1 MGRWTPQLAKL
12 TRPRLHAALLRER
25 LLAKLDQE
33 RRESAAIWVN
43 GPPGSGKTTL
53 VASWIDARQQPAL
66 WYQIDSGDA
75 DLSTFFYYLGQAARP
90 FARKGTKPLPLLTPE
105 FLGDV
110 QAFARRF
117 FRELYARLPEHT
129 VVVLDNYQEI
139 SGEQR
144 MHDAI
149 AHAIEEVPRHIALL
163 VISRQEPPEAF
174 ARQVANRDIVR
185 LDWEDLR
192 FTREE
197 ALAVAAQTGYTQESA
212 LADMYT
218 RSEGWA
224 AGFILLLES
233 MRRGIDS
240 AQAAAVESL
249 RDIFNYFARQLFDQ
263 ANLRTQ
269 NALLQLSYL
278 PNITARHAE
287 EFGAGARLLEDLHRR
302 HLFTDR
308 RPGPSEPVYEFHP
321 LFRAFLRHLATETL
335 PRPTQVDTAIRAA
348 ALLEREGHG
357 EDALPLYLEAGDR
370 RAAVRVIQAESSRL
384 IGVGRWRVVMDWIE
398 RLPPEDVM
406 ANCWLLHWA
415 GSAMIAVNPPQA
427 RKKLEQAFLVAVAT
441 GDELCQMA
449 TAAAVVETHVLEYTH
464 FRPLD
469 QWITVLESRLAQR
482 PVFPDQDLELR
493 VQSALLIAYTFRR
506 PDSPGV
512 LPCAENVFRLLGSD
526 ARNNLR
532 VTGAAYLAAYGASTG
547 PLEIARRATPV
558 LDQMLGYPE
567 VPVRTA
573 GWCTFISAFSH
584 MVMGEELQARAAV
597 AALDALGAE
606 HQLPSLTRLAAVIGT
621 NVELGAGQ
629 ASVAAEWLRKL
640 GQSMVRG
647 NPYDEAS
654 NEALTAWVA
663 AHTGSASSAGEHV
676 ARAINLYDD
685 SGHHYTRC
693 FSRVQHGMVSL
704 LANRGEEAERWLQEA
719 LSLAR
724 ATQAGWLEVEACTAM
739 AYLDLLREATEPAL
753 VNLRRAFGLA
763 RQGGFI
769 WPFRFLRPWM
779 PIVCEAALGEDIE
792 TDYVRHIITTL
803 ALHPPSPHTER
814 WPWRLMIYTLR
825 GFRVLRDGQPIALGR
840 KTPKRLLQMLKAIVA
855 HGGRDVSLRRLADA
869 LWSEEEGDA
878 AFAACERALNRLRQL
893 LGERDALLVQDGCVS
908 FNPRCVWVD
917 LYAVENLLGRP
928 GTAATVHRLLEL
940 YGTEFLAED
949 NDEPWALSVRHR
961 LQHKF
966 AHHLEHAGRHAES
979 AGHWQQAVALYL
991 RGLDVD
997 PGAEA
1002 LYCGLMRCH
1011 VERGDRGQAKGAYTR
1026 MREQLHSLRGV
1037 RPSAATDELAR
1048 RLQLI

>member
-25 LLAKLDQE
+25 LLTRLDKE
-33 RRESAAIWVN
+33 RRESAAIWIN

-66 WYQIDSGDA
+66 WYQLDGGDA
-75 DLSTFFYYLGQAARP
+75 DLSTFFYYLGQAARA
-90 FARKGTKPLPLLTPE
+90 FARKSTKPLPLLTPE

-117 FRELYARLPEHT
+117 FRELFARLPEHT

-139 SGEQR
+139 AAEHR
-144 MHDAI
+144 MHDTI
-149 AHAIEEVPRHIALL
+149 VHAIEEVPRHIALL
-163 VISRQEPPEAF
+163 VISRQEPPDAF
-174 ARQVANRDIVR
+174 SRQVANRDVIR
-185 LDWEDLR
+185 LDWDDLKL
-192 FTREE
+192 TREE
-197 ALAVAAQTGYTQESA
+197 ALAVAAQSGFARENVLTE
-212 LADMYT
+212 MYT

-240 AQAAAVESL
+240 VQATTAESM

-287 EFGAGARLLEDLHRR
+287 EFGAGVRLLEDLHRR

-308 RPGPSEPVYEFHP
+308 RPGNTEAVYQFHP
-321 LFRAFLRHLATETL
+321 LFRAFLRHLAGETL

-357 EDALPLYLEAGDR
+357 EEALPLYLEAGDR
-370 RAAVRVIQAESSRL
+370 RAAIRIIQNESSRL
-384 IGVGRWRVVMDWIE
+384 IGLGRWRVVLDWID
-398 RLPPEDVM
+398 RLPAEDIM
-406 ANCWLLHWA
+406 ADCWLLHWA

-427 RKKLEQAFLVAVAT
+427 RKKLEQAFLVAVAA
-441 GDELCQMA
+441 GDDLCQMA
-449 TAAAVVETHVLEYTH
+449 TAAGVVETHVLEYTH

-469 QWITVLESRLAQR
+469 QWITVLETKLAQR
-482 PVFPDQDLELR
+482 PVFPDNDLELR

-512 LPCAENVFRLLGSD
+512 LPCAENVFRLLDSD

-558 LDQMLGYPE
+558 LDHMLGFPD

-573 GWCTFISAFSH
+573 GWCGFISAFAH
-584 MVMGEELQARAAV
+584 MVMGNETQARDAV

-621 NVELGAGQ
+621 NVELGAGH
-629 ASVAAEWLRKL
+629 STVAASWLRKL
-640 GQSMVRG
+640 GQAMVRG

-654 NEALTAWVA
+654 HEALTAWVG
-663 AHTGSASSAGEHV
+663 AHTGSATAAGEHV
-676 ARAINLYDD
+676 ARAIKLYDD

-693 FSRVQHGMVSL
+693 FSRVQHGMISL
-704 LANRGEEAERWLQEA
+704 LADRTEEAEHWLHEA
-719 LSLAR
+719 LTLAR
-724 ATQAGWLEVEACTAM
+724 ATQAGWLEVEACTAT
-739 AYLDLLREATEPAL
+739 AYLDLLRGSPEPARA
-753 VNLRRAFGLA
+753 NLRRAFGLA

-779 PIVCEAALGEDIE
+779 PIICEAALADEIE
-792 TDYVRHIITTL
+792 PEYVRHVITAL
-803 ALHPPSPHTER
+803 ALQPPSPHTER
-814 WPWRLMIYTLR
+814 WPWRLMIHTLR
-825 GFRVLRDGQPIALGR
+825 GFRVLRDGQPIPLGR

-855 HGGRDVSLRRLADA
+855 LGGRDVSLKRLADT
-869 LWSEEEGDA
+869 LWAEEEGDA

-893 LGERDALLVQDGCVS
+893 LGERDALLVQDASVS
-908 FNPRCVWVD
+908 LNSQCVWVD
-917 LYAVENLLGRP
+917 LHAVEGILGHP
-928 GTAATVHRLLEL
+928 GTAASAQRLLEL
-940 YGTEFLAED
+940 YRSEFLAED
-949 NDEPWALSVRHR
+949 DDEPWALAVRHR
-961 LQHKF
+961 LQYKV
-966 AHHLEHAGRHAES
+966 AHHLEHAGRQAES
-979 AGHWQQAVALYL
+979 SGDWEQASALYH

-997 PGAEA
+997 PCAEA

-1011 VERGDRGQAKGAYTR
+1011 VERGDRGQAKGVYTR
-1026 MREQLHSLRGV
+1026 MRDQLLNVRGV
-1037 RPSAATDELAR
+1037 RPAAATEELAR